1 MRPYKTFLIFLV
13 LLLLLYGPS
22 LFIHEPVK
30 IAPGISLAWPDIH
43 TLIEGIKEKGEH
55 SKTTAL
61 ADTVIPRDHTLSH
74 DRDKAPVNEDYSLAS
89 RESLTAKKL
98 ADGSGSGMGPPAF
111 EANSPDQDIPL
122 NKMPGEGIF
131 FDFSDSLAYSTLL
144 NKLLANDTGR
154 LRLMYYGDSQL
165 EGDRITCRL
174 REELRKRMPGTGPGL
189 LSITPLVPYTR
200 TSYVRSSANWQSYD
214 YLKYREGQL
223 EHKRLGPMM
232 SISRFTEPGAVA
244 EEGTTAW
251 FSVEPSMFAD
261 TLSATYNLFRLF
273 YGKLE
278 DTLNIEIHT
287 GKGLLKRDTLFP
299 SARESEYV
307 TRLDSVDFLRLVFE
321 GKTSP
326 DFYGFSLE
334 SSSGAIVDNIP
345 RRGSAGFEYTMM
357 SKDNLE
363 ALYSMLKP
371 DIIVLHYGLNVVL
384 NVRSSYKYYE
394 NGIYRQLEML
404 KDLCPET
411 MIMLLGITDMAHR
424 VDGEF
429 RSYENI
435 PLIRDAQKKAAERA
449 GVLFWDSWQAMGGM
463 NSIIDWSRKDPPLAA
478 DDYTHLTY
486 AGGDTLADLLLG
498 DILYGQMPLYA
509 DPAPAE
515 SMADTVQAIRPV
527 EETVIESDKGGAG
540 SQLISGL
547 LSYDHGKPLLFS
559 RASFWIF
566 LFGVMM
572 FYSLLFKKPLFR
584 NTYLFLFSLFFY
596 YESGGVFFF
605 LLIVSTLTDY
615 ATGLIIHRAGRK
627 TVKKLFVFLSL
638 LVNLGML
645 SYFKYTGFFTG
656 IFNNIFNTELPV
668 VDWVAA
674 ISNFYF
680 GTGFNIDVIVLP
692 VGISFFT
699 FQTISYT
706 MDVYRGKTEPV
717 RNILDFGFYV
727 SFFPQLVAGPIVR
740 ASEFVPQL
748 YTPFR
753 LSGREWSHALFLII
767 GGLIKKIIIS
777 DFISVNFVD
786 RVFDTPMLYSG
797 LENLMAIYGYGLQI
811 YCDFSGY
818 TDIAIGI
825 ALMLGYRLPL
835 NFNSP
840 YKAHNLSDFWR
851 RWHISL
857 SRWLKDYLYI
867 SLGGNRRGNIRT
879 YLNLMIT
886 MLLGG
891 LWHGA
896 AWRFVLWGGL
906 HGLGLVVNKAWLKIF
921 PGRRASGRMKRL
933 ISVFITF
940 NFVSFC
946 WIFFRATDLDSV
958 MVILR
963 QIFTAFSP
971 GSLVNVF
978 TAYSQVIIIMLS
990 GYILHFLPVRIKESY
1005 RGLFISLPLVV
1016 KIVLVYLLA
1025 LVLYNVQSADIQPF
1039 IYFRF

>member
-1 MRPYKTFLIFLV
+1 MAY
-13 LLLLLYGPS
+13 
-22 LFIHEPVK
+22 
-30 IAPGISLAWPDIH
+30 
-43 TLIEGIKEKGEH
+43 
-55 SKTTAL
+55 
-61 ADTVIPRDHTLSH
+61 RD
-74 DRDKAPVNEDYSLAS
+74 
-89 RESLTAKKL
+89 
-98 ADGSGSGMGPPAF
+98 
-111 EANSPDQDIPL
+111 NSPAVH
-122 NKMPGEGIF
+122 PGRAGAAMAEGHDNSPAVHPGRAGAAYL
-131 FDFSDSLAYSTLL
+131 FDFSDSLACSSSL
-144 NKLLANDTGR
+144 NKLMHKDTGR
-154 LRLMYYGDSQL
+154 LRLMYYGDSQI

-174 REELRKRMPGTGPGL
+174 REELRKILPGTGPGL

-200 TSYVRSSANWQSYD
+200 TSYVRSSANWHSYD
-214 YLKYREGQL
+214 YLKYSDGQL
-223 EHKRLGPMM
+223 DHNRLGPMM
-232 SISRFTEPGAVA
+232 SVSRFTEPGAGDDEV
-244 EEGTTAW
+244 TTAW

-273 YGKLE
+273 YGNLE
-278 DTLNIEIHT
+278 DTLNIEIHD
-287 GKGLLKRDTLFP
+287 GRGLLKRDTLFP
-299 SARESEYV
+299 SAREKEYV
-307 TRLDSVDFLRLVFE
+307 FSLDSSNFLKLVFE

-334 SSSGAIVDNIP
+334 SSHGAIVDNIP
-345 RRGSAGFEYTMM
+345 RRGSAGLEYTMM
-357 SKDNLE
+357 SGENLE
-363 ALYSMLKP
+363 ALYSILSP
-371 DIIVLHYGLNVVL
+371 DIIMLHYGLNVVL

-394 NGIYRQLEML
+394 DGIYKQLEML
-404 KDLCPET
+404 RHLCPET
-411 MIMLLGITDMAHR
+411 VIVLLGITDMAHR
-424 VDGEF
+424 VDGDF
-429 RSYENI
+429 QSYENI
-435 PLIRDAQKKAAERA
+435 PSIRDAQKKAAERA
-449 GVLFWDSWQAMGGM
+449 GVLFWDSWEAMGGM
-463 NSIIDWSRKDPPLAA
+463 NSIIEWSRKDPPLAS

-486 AGGDTLADLLLG
+486 AGGDTLADLLLR
-498 DILYGQMPLYA
+498 DILYVQMRPDKGL
-509 DPAPAE
+509 AE
-515 SMADTVQAIRPV
+515 TAIKADTVPVVISAVDTVTDSDIRS
-527 EETVIESDKGGAG
+527 TTGRI
-540 SQLISGL
+540 ICGL
-547 LSYDHGKPLLFS
+547 LSYDQGEPLLFS

-566 LFGVMM
+566 LFGLML

-596 YESGGVFFF
+596 YKSGGVFFF
-605 LLIVSTLTDY
+605 LLIISTLTDY
-615 ATGLIIHRAGRK
+615 TTGLIIHRARKK
-627 TVKKLFVFLSL
+627 TVRKIFVFLSL

-656 IFNNIFNTELPV
+656 IFNDIFNTELPV
-668 VDWVAA
+668 IDWFAA
-674 ISNFYF
+674 VSNFYF
-680 GTGFNIDVIVLP
+680 GTGFNIDVILLP

-706 MDVYRGKTEPV
+706 LDVYRGKTEPV

-740 ASEFVPQL
+740 ASDFVPQL
-748 YTPFR
+748 YAPFR
-753 LSGREWSHALFLII
+753 LSGREWSHALFLVI

-777 DFISVNFVD
+777 DFIAVNFVD
-786 RVFDTPMLYSG
+786 RVFDTPLMYSG

-825 ALMLGYRLPL
+825 ALMLGYRLPV

-867 SLGGNRRGNIRT
+867 SLGGNRKGNIRT

-906 HGLGLVVNKAWLKIF
+906 HGLGLVVNKLWLLLF
-921 PGRRASGRMKRL
+921 PGRRRETRLKRL

-946 WIFFRATDLDSV
+946 WIFFRATDLESV
-958 MVILR
+958 TVILR
-963 QIFTAFSP
+963 QVFTAFSP

-978 TAYSQVIIIMLS
+978 TAYSQVIIVMLC
-990 GYILHFLPVRIKESY
+990 GYILHFLPVKVKESY

-1016 KIVLVYLLA
+1016 KIILVYLVA